1 MKHLNKHPR
10 AGRDKNA
17 VGINMA
23 IDISQYKPMFISESR
38 EHLKTL
44 NRSLL
49 ELGRNPENK
58 RELDEM
64 FRAAHSLKSIA
75 AMMEYN
81 DMSKLSRT
89 IESLMDKLRK
99 EKRVDRATID
109 VLLECVD
116 MLGAL
121 VEDIASDKIVEHD
134 LAPIYEKLGK
144 RRPQR

>member
-1 MKHLNKHPR
+1 MT
-10 AGRDKNA
+10 
-17 VGINMA
+17 

-44 NRSLL
+44 NKSLL
-49 ELGRNPENK
+49 ELGRNPENE
-58 RELDEM
+58 RELNEM
-64 FRAAHSLKSIA
+64 FRAAHSLKGIA
-75 AMMEYN
+75 AMMGY
-81 DMSKLSRT
+81 DGISKLSRT

-109 VLLECVD
+109 VMLECVD

-121 VEDIASDKIVEHD
+121 VEDIASDKIVERD

-144 RRPQR
+144 RRPLR